1 MRKGLV
7 IIVLLCGAWQGGLL
21 HGDEP
26 APPAEVEEE
35 AVAVVET
42 APPGPL
48 ERLGQLVGEESGAP
62 PPPPRM
68 VHCVIE
74 EEGAFLRESE
84 CRERG
89 GVIDEPSWARSED

>member
-7 IIVLLCGAWQGGLL
+7 VILLLCGAWQGGLL
-21 HGDEP
+21 HDEAP
-26 APPAEVEEE
+26 APPVEIEGEVE
-35 AVAVVET
+35 AVVE
-42 APPGPL
+42 PVPSGPL
-48 ERLGQLVGEESGAP
+48 ERLGQLVGEKPEAP

-74 EEGAFLRESE
+74 GEGAFVRESE